1 MGIFEKF
8 LSIWVALSIATGTLL
23 GYLLPGFFEFIATL
37 EYQQVNFLIAI
48 LIWVMIFPM
57 MVNID
62 FSKILDLRTSPKG
75 LFLTLIINWIIKPF
89 TMAMLGILFFE
100 IFFENIITPE
110 DSKQYIAGMILL
122 GVAPCTAMVFVWSSL
137 TKGDPNYTLL
147 QVSIND
153 IIMIFAFA
161 PLAAF
166 LLGVSDIVVPW
177 KTLLFSVFLYVVIP
191 LLAGYI
197 TRKKL
202 DISKNKNLIKQ
213 FTIKVK
219 PFSII
224 GLLATVAL
232 LFGFQAQTII
242 EKPLIISLI
251 AVPLI
256 IQSYGIFFLAY
267 GWAYIWRI
275 SFSTAAPA
283 ALIGTSNFFELAVA
297 VAISLFG
304 LNSGAALATV
314 VGVLVEVPVML
325 SLVYFVN
332 RTRKYFPS
340 TKESY

>member
-1 MGIFEKF
+1 MGIFEKY

-23 GYLLPGFFEFIATL
+23 GYILPGFFEFIATL

-147 QVSIND
+147 QVSVND

-161 PLAAF
+161 PIAAF
-166 LLGVSDIVVPW
+166 YLGVTSIEVPW
-177 KTLLFSVFLYVVIP
+177 DTLMISVLLYVLMPLLFGIF
-191 LLAGYI
+191 
-197 TRKKL
+197 TRKFFL
-202 DISKNKNLIKQ
+202 NEDINEINKFNLK
-213 FTIKVK
+213 FK
-219 PFSII
+219 PFIVQ
-224 GLLATVAL
+224 GLLLTVIL
-232 LFGFQAQTII
+232 LFGFQGEKII
-242 EKPLIISLI
+242 NSPLLI
-251 AVPLI
+251 FMIAIPLI
-256 IQSYGIFFLAY
+256 IQTYGIFFLAY
-267 GWAYIWRI
+267 FCAYILKLPHKI
-275 SFSTAAPA
+275 AAPA
-283 ALIGTSNFFELAVA
+283 CLIGTSNFFELAVA
-297 VAISLFG
+297 VSIAIFG
-304 LNSGAALATV
+304 INSGAALTTV

-325 SLVYFVN
+325 SLVYILN
-332 RTRKYFPS
+332 RTSNNFPI
-340 TKESY
+340 K

>member
-1 MGIFEKF
+1 MGIFEKY

-23 GYLLPGFFEFIATL
+23 GYILPGFFEFIATL

-147 QVSIND
+147 QVSVND

-161 PLAAF
+161 PIAAF
-166 LLGVSDIVVPW
+166 YLGVTSIEVPW
-177 KTLLFSVFLYVVIP
+177 DTLMISVLLYVLMPLLFGIF
-191 LLAGYI
+191 
-197 TRKKL
+197 TRKFFL
-202 DISKNKNLIKQ
+202 NEDINEINKFNLK
-213 FTIKVK
+213 FK
-219 PFSII
+219 PFIVQ
-224 GLLATVAL
+224 GLLLTVIL
-232 LFGFQAQTII
+232 LFGFQGEKII
-242 EKPLIISLI
+242 NSPLLI
-251 AVPLI
+251 FMIAIPLI
-256 IQSYGIFFLAY
+256 IQTYGIFFLAY
-267 GWAYIWRI
+267 FCAYMLKLPHKI
-275 SFSTAAPA
+275 AAPA
-283 ALIGTSNFFELAVA
+283 CLIGTSNFFELAVA
-297 VAISLFG
+297 VSIAIFG
-304 LNSGAALATV
+304 INSGAALTTV

-325 SLVYFVN
+325 SLVYILN
-332 RTRKYFPS
+332 RTSNNFPI
-340 TKESY
+340 K

>member
-147 QVSIND
+147 QVSVND

-161 PLAAF
+161 PIAAF
-166 LLGVSDIVVPW
+166 YLGVTSIEVPW
-177 KTLLFSVFLYVVIP
+177 DTLMISVLLYVLLPLLFGIF
-191 LLAGYI
+191 
-197 TRKKL
+197 TRKFFL
-202 DISKNKNLIKQ
+202 NENINEINKFNLK
-213 FTIKVK
+213 FK
-219 PFSII
+219 PFIVQ
-224 GLLATVAL
+224 GLLLTVIL
-232 LFGFQAQTII
+232 LFGFQGEKII
-242 EKPLIISLI
+242 NSPLLI
-251 AVPLI
+251 FMIAIPLI
-256 IQSYGIFFLAY
+256 IQTYGIFFLAY
-267 GWAYIWRI
+267 FCAYMLKLPQKI
-275 SFSTAAPA
+275 AAPA
-283 ALIGTSNFFELAVA
+283 CLIGTSNFFELAVA
-297 VAISLFG
+297 VSIAIFG
-304 LNSGAALATV
+304 INSGAALTTV

-325 SLVYFVN
+325 SLVYILN
-332 RTRKYFPS
+332 RTSNNFPI
-340 TKESY
+340 K

>member
-1 MGIFEKF
+1 MGIFEKY

-23 GYLLPGFFEFIATL
+23 GYILPGFFEFIATL

-147 QVSIND
+147 QVSVND

-161 PLAAF
+161 PIAAF
-166 LLGVSDIVVPW
+166 YLGVTSIEVPW
-177 KTLLFSVFLYVVIP
+177 DTLMISVLLYVLMPLLFGIF
-191 LLAGYI
+191 
-197 TRKKL
+197 TRKFFL
-202 DISKNKNLIKQ
+202 NENINDINKFNLK
-213 FTIKVK
+213 FK
-219 PFSII
+219 PFIVQ
-224 GLLATVAL
+224 GLLLTVIL
-232 LFGFQAQTII
+232 LFGFQGEKII
-242 EKPLIISLI
+242 NSPLLI
-251 AVPLI
+251 FMIAIPLI
-256 IQSYGIFFLAY
+256 IQTYGIFFLAY
-267 GWAYIWRI
+267 FCAYMLKLPQKI
-275 SFSTAAPA
+275 AAPA
-283 ALIGTSNFFELAVA
+283 CLIGTSNFFELAVA
-297 VAISLFG
+297 VSIAIFG
-304 LNSGAALATV
+304 INSGAALTTV

-325 SLVYFVN
+325 SLVYILN
-332 RTRKYFPS
+332 RTSNNFPI
-340 TKESY
+340 K

>member
-147 QVSIND
+147 QVSVND

-161 PLAAF
+161 PIAAF
-166 LLGVSDIVVPW
+166 YLGVTSIEVPW
-177 KTLLFSVFLYVVIP
+177 DTLMI
-191 LLAGYI
+191 
-197 TRKKL
+197 
-202 DISKNKNLIKQ
+202 
-213 FTIKVK
+213 
-219 PFSII
+219 
-224 GLLATVAL
+224 
-232 LFGFQAQTII
+232 
-242 EKPLIISLI
+242 
-251 AVPLI
+251 
-256 IQSYGIFFLAY
+256 
-267 GWAYIWRI
+267 
-275 SFSTAAPA
+275 
-283 ALIGTSNFFELAVA
+283 
-297 VAISLFG
+297 
-304 LNSGAALATV
+304 
-314 VGVLVEVPVML
+314 
-325 SLVYFVN
+325 
-332 RTRKYFPS
+332 
-340 TKESY
+340 

>member
-1 MGIFEKF
+1 MGIFEKY

-23 GYLLPGFFEFIATL
+23 GYILPGFFEFIATL

-147 QVSIND
+147 QVSVND

-161 PLAAF
+161 PIAAF
-166 LLGVSDIVVPW
+166 YLGVTSIEVPW
-177 KTLLFSVFLYVVIP
+177 DTLMISVLLYVLMPLLFGIF
-191 LLAGYI
+191 
-197 TRKKL
+197 TRKFFL
-202 DISKNKNLIKQ
+202 NENINEINKFNLK
-213 FTIKVK
+213 FK
-219 PFSII
+219 PFIVQ
-224 GLLATVAL
+224 GLLLTVIL
-232 LFGFQAQTII
+232 LFGFQGEKII
-242 EKPLIISLI
+242 NSPLLI
-251 AVPLI
+251 FMIAIPLI
-256 IQSYGIFFLAY
+256 IQTYGIFFLAY
-267 GWAYIWRI
+267 FCAYMLKLPHKI
-275 SFSTAAPA
+275 AAPA
-283 ALIGTSNFFELAVA
+283 CLIGTSNFFELAVA
-297 VAISLFG
+297 VSIAIFG
-304 LNSGAALATV
+304 INSGAALTTV

-325 SLVYFVN
+325 SLVYILN
-332 RTRKYFPS
+332 RTSNNFPI
-340 TKESY
+340 K

>member
-1 MGIFEKF
+1 LGIFEKY

-23 GYLLPGFFEFIATL
+23 GYILPGFFEFIATL

-147 QVSIND
+147 QVSVND

-161 PLAAF
+161 PIAAF
-166 LLGVSDIVVPW
+166 YLGVTSIEVPW
-177 KTLLFSVFLYVVIP
+177 DTLMISVLLYVLMPLLFGIF
-191 LLAGYI
+191 
-197 TRKKL
+197 TRKFFL
-202 DISKNKNLIKQ
+202 NEDINEINKFNLK
-213 FTIKVK
+213 FK
-219 PFSII
+219 PFIVQ
-224 GLLATVAL
+224 GLLLTVIL
-232 LFGFQAQTII
+232 LFGFQGEKII
-242 EKPLIISLI
+242 NSPLLI
-251 AVPLI
+251 FMIAIPLI
-256 IQSYGIFFLAY
+256 IQTYGIFFLAY
-267 GWAYIWRI
+267 FCAYMLKLPHKI
-275 SFSTAAPA
+275 AAPA
-283 ALIGTSNFFELAVA
+283 CLIGTSNFFELAVA
-297 VAISLFG
+297 VSIAIFG
-304 LNSGAALATV
+304 INSGAALTTV

-325 SLVYFVN
+325 SLVYILN
-332 RTRKYFPS
+332 RTSNNFPI
-340 TKESY
+340 K

>member
-147 QVSIND
+147 QVSVND

-161 PLAAF
+161 PIAAF
-166 LLGVSDIVVPW
+166 YLGVTSIEVPW
-177 KTLLFSVFLYVVIP
+177 DTLMISVLLYVLMPLLFGIF
-191 LLAGYI
+191 
-197 TRKKL
+197 TRKFFL
-202 DISKNKNLIKQ
+202 NENINEINKFNLK
-213 FTIKVK
+213 FK
-219 PFSII
+219 PFIVQ
-224 GLLATVAL
+224 GLLLTVIL
-232 LFGFQAQTII
+232 LFGFQGEKII
-242 EKPLIISLI
+242 NSPLLI
-251 AVPLI
+251 FMIAIPLI
-256 IQSYGIFFLAY
+256 IQTYGIFFLAY
-267 GWAYIWRI
+267 FCAYMLKLPHKI
-275 SFSTAAPA
+275 AAPA
-283 ALIGTSNFFELAVA
+283 CLIGTSNFFELAVA
-297 VAISLFG
+297 VSIAIFG
-304 LNSGAALATV
+304 INSGAALTTV

-325 SLVYFVN
+325 SLVYILN
-332 RTRKYFPS
+332 RTSNNFPI
-340 TKESY
+340 K

>member
-147 QVSIND
+147 QVSVND

-161 PLAAF
+161 PIAAF
-166 LLGVSDIVVPW
+166 YLGVTSIEVPW
-177 KTLLFSVFLYVVIP
+177 DTLMISVLLYVLMPLLFGIF
-191 LLAGYI
+191 
-197 TRKKL
+197 TRKFFL
-202 DISKNKNLIKQ
+202 NENINEINKFNLK
-213 FTIKVK
+213 FK
-219 PFSII
+219 PFIVQ
-224 GLLATVAL
+224 GLLLTVIL
-232 LFGFQAQTII
+232 LFGFQGEKII
-242 EKPLIISLI
+242 NSPLLI
-251 AVPLI
+251 FMIAIPLI
-256 IQSYGIFFLAY
+256 IQTYGIFFLAY
-267 GWAYIWRI
+267 ICAYMLKLPQKI
-275 SFSTAAPA
+275 AAPA
-283 ALIGTSNFFELAVA
+283 CLIGTSNFFELAVA
-297 VAISLFG
+297 VSIAIFG
-304 LNSGAALATV
+304 INSGAALTTV

-325 SLVYFVN
+325 SLVYILN
-332 RTRKYFPS
+332 RTSNNFPI
-340 TKESY
+340 K

>member
-1 MGIFEKF
+1 MGIFEKY

-147 QVSIND
+147 QVSVND

-161 PLAAF
+161 PIAAF
-166 LLGVSDIVVPW
+166 YLGVTSIEVPW
-177 KTLLFSVFLYVVIP
+177 DTLMISVLLYVLMPLLFGIF
-191 LLAGYI
+191 
-197 TRKKL
+197 TRKFFL
-202 DISKNKNLIKQ
+202 NENINEINKFNLK
-213 FTIKVK
+213 FK
-219 PFSII
+219 PFIVQ
-224 GLLATVAL
+224 GLLLTVIL
-232 LFGFQAQTII
+232 LFGFQGEKII
-242 EKPLIISLI
+242 NSPLLI
-251 AVPLI
+251 FMIAIPLI
-256 IQSYGIFFLAY
+256 IQTYGIFFLAY
-267 GWAYIWRI
+267 FCAYMLKLPQKI
-275 SFSTAAPA
+275 AAPA
-283 ALIGTSNFFELAVA
+283 CLIGTSNFFELAVA
-297 VAISLFG
+297 VSIAIFG
-304 LNSGAALATV
+304 INSGAALTTV

-325 SLVYFVN
+325 SLVYILN
-332 RTRKYFPS
+332 RTSNNFPI
-340 TKESY
+340 K